1 MEHGFQKTERVRG
14 VVAEKLFG
22 NLHGF
27 AGFDGGGEM
36 HNGFD
41 LLLGEYASECS
52 RVGEV
57 GDNELCV
64 AMNGLTVSAA
74 QVVIDDH
81 GMAGANQLG
90 SDDTTYVSGTSCDE
104 DFQGSL
110 LQAFSIP
117 RWILSR
123 VTRRRRFLASVE

>member
-22 NLHGF
+22 NLHRF

-36 HNGFD
+36 HNGLD
-41 LLLGEYASECS
+41 LLLGEYAFECS

-64 AMNGLTVSAA
+64 AMNGLTMTAA
-74 QVVIDDH
+74 QVVINDH
-81 GMAGANQLG
+81 GMARANQFG
-90 SDDTTYVSGTSCDE
+90 DDDTAYVSGTSCDE
-104 DFQGSL
+104 NLQENL
-110 LQAFSIP
+110 LWAFSI
-117 RWILSR
+117 RH
-123 VTRRRRFLASVE
+123 